1 MRDIGIPAR
10 DETIH
15 CLLWS
20 ILIHNFPLP
29 ITSYQLLKPQI
40 PTTESQ
46 REKSA
51 SHINV
56 STSYHSYLNTES
68 GKNLSRPINE
78 KSCFNSYSL
87 HFFSLSY
94 GCNRMLKMV
103 TFSSLFSTFGK
114 KLDRQRA
121 GWFTTQRKRMEK
133 GTRYFFSCF

>member
-68 GKNLSRPINE
+68 GKKICLDPLMKKVALIHTA
-78 KSCFNSYSL
+78 CT
-87 HFFSLSY
+87 FFPWATA
-94 GCNRMLKMV
+94 V
-103 TFSSLFSTFGK
+103 T
-114 KLDRQRA
+114 
-121 GWFTTQRKRMEK
+121 E
-133 GTRYFFSCF
+133 C